1 MTTKCGEFVI
11 PKEHLAPCHT
21 CNSKGWDCKRQSKG
35 GKGID
40 GYDFILYVT
49 AINTKQCGD
58 TIGRKFQFFPHNE
71 YKRFIKR
78 AYIYRWV
85 FPNYALFLGG
95 NDAATVA
102 YAAHCQQEK
111 ALDRPIAGHTN
122 ICPNS
127 IVDGEKEIA
136 MLTSTVKHELLHALG
151 FSLR

>member
-35 GKGID
+35 GKGIN

-58 TIGRKFQFFPHNE
+58 TIGIKFKFFPHNQ
-71 YKRFIKR
+71 YKRKV
-78 AYIYRWV
+78 AYMYGRV
-85 FPNYALFLGG
+85 FPNEILFLGG

>member
-58 TIGRKFQFFPHNE
+58 TIGRKFAWGVFDCA
-71 YKRFIKR
+71 II
-78 AYIYRWV
+78 YIYQKWLIYDV
-85 FPNYALFLGG
+85 EYYALILGG

-127 IVDGEKEIA
+127 IVDAEKEIA

>member
-1 MTTKCGEFVI
+1 M
-11 PKEHLAPCHT
+11 
-21 CNSKGWDCKRQSKG
+21 
-35 GKGID
+35 
-40 GYDFILYVT
+40 
-49 AINTKQCGD
+49 
-58 TIGRKFQFFPHNE
+58 
-71 YKRFIKR
+71 
-78 AYIYRWV
+78 AYIYRII
-85 FPNYALFLGG
+85 FPNQALFLGG